1 MAFNQTKK
9 LLLAAATATVLSA
22 CYPGAGNVVP
32 DYKAENLIGIPLSK
46 NSKLQ
51 SSTDED
57 SDKVVVFDKTI
68 RKVHHFDLETSQHLG
83 LFDVEQPEEDHFLI
97 YNSGSNYFIDMSKRH
112 VTVQMLS
119 GETNKTTTKFVGTP
133 ISASYDGKQGYLVV
147 YDSQQSVL
155 IYKIDP
161 QGRLVKQ
168 FVSGPVV
175 DTLGTIQAGDIA
187 GNGKLVLS
195 IRGNADPATGT
206 VTDYIIAVDIERT
219 IADTNTQKIL
229 VFDAADKTAMTL
241 TEMSWVAPVP
251 SSPNLV
257 MIRSSGKISL
267 MDLTTKAISSLPTDD
282 WVVEK
287 YSKIKDPH
295 IIFRKTYDFYSTMNG
310 NVERRM
316 YYVENGTLKTKI
328 QTKNFNYILNSH
340 LDLRKGQWNVT
351 KANVV
356 KEYDLYNAYNNDFFQ
371 GRSFTRIR
379 LNDLLSIIDTPI
391 DDKATVEMAG
401 DYLFSLF
408 PSDMGKATTLDIES
422 NKTKTIKN
430 FNIKYMK

>member
-1 MAFNQTKK
+1 MAYSTTQKI
-9 LLLAAATATVLSA
+9 LLAVASVAAFTA
-22 CYPGAGNVVP
+22 CQPGGASLFP
-32 DYKAENLIGIPLSK
+32 DYKAENVIGIPLSK

-51 SSTDED
+51 SSTDDD
-57 SDKVVVFDKTI
+57 SDKVVIFDKTI
-68 RKVHHFDLETSQHLG
+68 RKIHHFDLATSKHLG
-83 LFDVEQPEEDHFLI
+83 LFDVEQPEEEHYLI
-97 YNSGSNYFIDMSKRH
+97 YNGGAEYFVDMSRRH
-112 VTVQMLS
+112 ISVQKLNGQQAS
-119 GETNKTTTKFVGTP
+119 TSLRFVGTP

-147 YDSQQSVL
+147 YDSQQSVIIFKLDSSGKL
-155 IYKIDP
+155 I
-161 QGRLVKQ
+161 KQ
-168 FVSGPVV
+168 FISGPVV

-195 IRGNADPATGT
+195 IRGNSDPSTG
-206 VTDYIIAVDIERT
+206 VITDYIVAVDIEKT
-219 IADTNTQKIL
+219 IADTNTQNIL
-229 VFDAADKTAMTL
+229 VFDPADKTAMTL
-241 TEMSWVAPVP
+241 TQMSWLAPVP
-251 SSPNLV
+251 GSPNLI
-257 MIRSSGKISL
+257 MIRSSGKINL

-295 IIFRKTYDFYSTMNG
+295 IIFRKTYDFYSTVNG

-316 YYVENGTLKTKI
+316 FYVDGGVLKTKV

-340 LDLRKGQWNVT
+340 LDIQKGQWNVT

-379 LNDLLSIIDTPI
+379 LNDLLSVIDTPI
-391 DDKATVEMAG
+391 DDKATVEIAG
-401 DYLFSLF
+401 DFIFSLF
-408 PSDMGKATTLDIES
+408 PSEMGKATTTDIES
-422 NKTKTIKN
+422 SKVKTINN

>member
-1 MAFNQTKK
+1 MAYNTIQK
-9 LLLAAATATVLSA
+9 LLLAVGAAMAFTA
-22 CYPGAGNVVP
+22 CYPGSTSVVP
-32 DYKAENLIGIPLSK
+32 DYKAENVIGIPLSK

-57 SDKVVVFDKTI
+57 SDKVVIFDKTI
-68 RKVHHFDLETSQHLG
+68 RKIHHFDLASSKHLG
-83 LFDVEQPEEDHFLI
+83 LFEVEQPEEDHYLI
-97 YNSGSNYFIDMSKRH
+97 YNSGSDYFIDMSRRH
-112 VTVQMLS
+112 VSIQKLNGQRNNTSV
-119 GETNKTTTKFVGTP
+119 KFVGTP

-155 IYKIDP
+155 IFKIDAT
-161 QGRLVKQ
+161 GKLVKQ

-195 IRGNADPATGT
+195 IRGNSDPTTGT
-206 VTDYIIAVDIERT
+206 VTDYIVAVDIERT
-219 IADTNTQKIL
+219 IADSNTQKAL
-229 VFDAADKTAMTL
+229 VFDTADKTAMTL

-251 SSPNLV
+251 GSPNLV

-295 IIFRKTYDFYSTMNG
+295 IIFRKNYDFYATVNG

-316 YYVENGTLKTKI
+316 FYVDGGGLKTKV

-340 LDLRKGQWNVT
+340 LDIKKDQWNVT

-379 LNDLLSIIDTPI
+379 LNDLLSVIDTPI
-391 DDKATVEMAG
+391 DDKATVEIAG
-401 DYLFSLF
+401 DFIFSLF
-408 PSDMGKATTLDIES
+408 PSDMGKATTTDIES
-422 NKTKTIKN
+422 SRTKTITN

>member
-1 MAFNQTKK
+1 MAYSTIQKLFLAIAASMAFT
-9 LLLAAATATVLSA
+9 A
-22 CYPGAGNVVP
+22 CYPGSASMVP
-32 DYKAENLIGIPLSK
+32 DYKAENVIGIPLSK

-57 SDKVVVFDKTI
+57 SDKVVIFDKTI
-68 RKVHHFDLETSQHLG
+68 RKIHHFDLVTSKHLG
-83 LFDVEQPEEDHFLI
+83 LFDVEQPEEDHYLI
-97 YNSGSNYFIDMSKRH
+97 YNSGSDYFIDMSRRH
-112 VTVQMLS
+112 VSVQKLN
-119 GETNKTTTKFVGTP
+119 GQQTNTSVKFVGTP

-147 YDSQQSVL
+147 YDNQQSVIIFKL
-155 IYKIDP
+155 DSSGKMI
-161 QGRLVKQ
+161 KQ
-168 FVSGPVV
+168 FISGPVV

-195 IRGNADPATGT
+195 IRGNSDPTTGT
-206 VTDYIIAVDIERT
+206 ITDFIVAVDIEKT
-219 IADTNTQKIL
+219 IADTNTQNAL
-229 VFDAADKTAMTL
+229 VFDPADKTAMTL

-251 SSPNLV
+251 GSPNLV
-257 MIRSSGKISL
+257 MIRSAGKINL

-295 IIFRKTYDFYSTMNG
+295 IIFRKNYDFYATVNG

-316 YYVENGTLKTKI
+316 FYVDGGVLKTKV

-340 LDLRKGQWNVT
+340 LDIKKGQWNVT

-379 LNDLLSIIDTPI
+379 LSDLLSVIDTPI
-391 DDKATVEMAG
+391 DDKATVEIAG
-401 DYLFSLF
+401 DFIFSLF
-408 PSDMGKATTLDIES
+408 PSDMGKATTTDIES
-422 NKTKTIKN
+422 SKTKSITN

>member
-1 MAFNQTKK
+1 MAFNQTTK
-9 LLLAAATATVLSA
+9 LLLAAATATMLSA

-83 LFDVEQPEEDHFLI
+83 LFEVEQPDEDHFLI
-97 YNSGSNYFIDMSKRH
+97 YNSGSNYFIDMSRRH
-112 VTVQMLS
+112 VTIQMLT

-155 IYKIDP
+155 IYKIDQ
-161 QGRLVKQ
+161 QGKLVKQ
-168 FVSGPVV
+168 FISGPVV

-206 VTDYIIAVDIERT
+206 VTDYVVAVDIERT
-219 IADTNTQKIL
+219 IADTNTQKTL

-251 SSPNLV
+251 GSPNLV

-295 IIFRKTYDFYSTMNG
+295 IIFRKTYDFYATMNG

-340 LDLRKGQWNVT
+340 LDLSKGQWNVT

-379 LNDLLSIIDTPI
+379 LNDLLSIIDTAI